1 MRIRIRKLNV
11 WGWIWFIAGALYFF
25 LPLIATF
32 EFSLRAKK
40 GVLSLLAYQ
49 RVLQDPQF
57 VRTFSFSIGMGVL
70 TILASLILIA
80 PTAYWI
86 RLRLPQL
93 RPVVEFITT
102 MPFVIPAIVL
112 VFGMIRVYS
121 GGFLP
126 LTNTV
131 A

>member
-1 MRIRIRKLNV
+1 MSGAGSGLSL
-11 WGWIWFIAGALYFF
+11 GALYFF

-93 RPVVEFITT
+93 RPWSSSS
-102 MPFVIPAIVL
+102 P
-112 VFGMIRVYS
+112 RCRS
-121 GGFLP
+121 
-126 LTNTV
+126 
-131 A
+131 